1 MDGKLYYEV
10 NKDKGTIVAWKDDL
24 AFEVIEKIINENMI
38 SKSGFTEFNDFEPEE
53 KTLFTF
59 ILMNSCIIPD
69 KIVVKTRLHGDDVWD
84 EEKGIKIARTKW
96 RRKYNHECRKAM
108 TAFRKQLTALARK
121 VIEMENEYGD
131 RAFSYEQEYNS
142 YRKEEN

>member
-1 MDGKLYYEV
+1 
-10 NKDKGTIVAWKDDL
+10 
-24 AFEVIEKIINENMI
+24 
-38 SKSGFTEFNDFEPEE
+38 
-53 KTLFTF
+53 
-59 ILMNSCIIPD
+59 
-69 KIVVKTRLHGDDVWD
+69 
-84 EEKGIKIARTKW
+84 
-96 RRKYNHECRKAM
+96 M